1 MLAKL
6 EIARDVFR
14 IGFQEFLE
22 VGGGGVVVAELHAFQ
37 REAVARKC
45 VSGFFG
51 DKLFQDFAA
60 RLLCLGHSV
69 KTRIIAGLRAQAKSA
84 PFASEFCRVRGSN
97 GANVQEHQEQEAA
110 QKSGGKDAEW
120 DRDCD
125 FAGFA
130 AAGKTCKRFHFRDR
144 GNRAAE
150 RREFAGEYARWA

>member
-6 EIARDVFR
+6 EIARDVFW

-51 DKLFQDFAA
+51 DELFQDFAA

-69 KTRIIAGLRAQAKSA
+69 KTRIIAGLRAQAKCA
-84 PFASEFCRVRGSN
+84 HFGLKFRRERGPN
-97 GANVQEHQEQEAA
+97 GANVQDQEQEAA
-110 QKSGGKDAEW
+110 
-120 DRDCD
+120 
-125 FAGFA
+125 
-130 AAGKTCKRFHFRDR
+130 
-144 GNRAAE
+144 
-150 RREFAGEYARWA
+150 